1 LCQEPWHIIARV
13 EIWLNAAMKN
23 ATTRVARDRNSGRGE
38 TTSRSEFVIT
48 YSACEL
54 IEARGNIILFHFTRG
69 LSEVRNWNFRK
80 IVYDLG

>member
-1 LCQEPWHIIARV
+1 MV
-13 EIWLNAAMKN
+13 ECCEKK
-23 ATTRVARDRNSGRGE
+23 RDDVRDSRSNSERGE